1 MSKKEQRKAPVLRF
15 KGFTDD
21 WEQRKLGDKITRI
34 KSYSISH
41 GYETMHDTNTKYIH
55 YGDIHTGKVK
65 IINDINI
72 LPNIKDNNYIG
83 LNKGDIVVAD
93 ASEDYKGI
101 ADACLVNTDTD
112 TDSNKIVAGLHTIAL
127 RPQKDTY
134 PQYLYTYLSTDIFK
148 HFGYKTGT
156 GLKVF
161 GISYKELAKFL
172 VSSPSIKEQKE
183 ISKLISLIEKNID
196 LQQRKLDQLKQLKKA
211 YLSDLFS
218 IKNKPQIRFKGFKG
232 KWKKSKLLD
241 NVSNIIDFRG
251 KTPKKLGMD
260 WSDQGILALSALN
273 VKDGFIDKSI
283 HAHYGD
289 IKLYNKWMAGNKLHK
304 GQVLFTTEA
313 PMGNVAQVPDN
324 DKYILS
330 QRTIAFNV
338 NKDKISDFFLAML
351 LQTTTVHNQ
360 LLSLSSGGTAKGVSQ
375 KSLSGLSVA
384 IPLSLEEQRKMEMAF
399 KYINHLIHF
408 QQDKIRYLEENK
420 QFLLQNMFI

>member
-1 MSKKEQRKAPVLRF
+1 
-15 KGFTDD
+15 
-21 WEQRKLGDKITRI
+21 
-34 KSYSISH
+34 
-41 GYETMHDTNTKYIH
+41 MHDTNTKYIH

-101 ADACLVNTDTD
+101 ADACLVNTD

-196 LQQRKLDQLKQLKKA
+196 LQQRKLNELKEVKKTLLSQLFPSKGQ
-211 YLSDLFS
+211 YRP
-218 IKNKPQIRFKGFKG
+218 IIRFKKFTNKWTKRKLGNIAKIIGGGTPSTSNHDYWNGNINWYSPTEIGNNIFVNSSNKKISIKG
-232 KWKKSKLLD
+232 LNNSSAKLLPG
-241 NVSNIIDFRG
+241 G
-251 KTPKKLGMD
+251 KTILFTSRAGIGNMAIMLTDGCTNQGFQSWVIDDTKIDIYFLYSLGRLLKHDAIRQASGSTFLEISNKEVKKLLLEIPSFTEQKLIGNMLRKID
-260 WSDQGILALSALN
+260 DDIVRQKERIILIT
-273 VKDGFIDKSI
+273 K
-283 HAHYGD
+283 
-289 IKLYNKWMAGNKLHK
+289 IKKNFLQKLF
-304 GQVLFTTEA
+304 V
-313 PMGNVAQVPDN
+313 
-324 DKYILS
+324 
-330 QRTIAFNV
+330 
-338 NKDKISDFFLAML
+338 
-351 LQTTTVHNQ
+351 
-360 LLSLSSGGTAKGVSQ
+360 
-375 KSLSGLSVA
+375 
-384 IPLSLEEQRKMEMAF
+384 
-399 KYINHLIHF
+399 
-408 QQDKIRYLEENK
+408 
-420 QFLLQNMFI
+420 

>member
-1 MSKKEQRKAPVLRF
+1 
-15 KGFTDD
+15 
-21 WEQRKLGDKITRI
+21 
-34 KSYSISH
+34 
-41 GYETMHDTNTKYIH
+41 MHDTNTKYIH

-101 ADACLVNTDTD
+101 ADACLVNTD

-196 LQQRKLDQLKQLKKA
+196 LQQRKLNELKEVKKTLLSQLFPSKGQ
-211 YLSDLFS
+211 YRP
-218 IKNKPQIRFKGFKG
+218 IIRFKKFTNKWTKRKLGNIAKIIGGGTPSTSNHDYWNGNINWYSPTEIGNNIFVNSSNKKISIKG
-232 KWKKSKLLD
+232 LNNSSAKLLPG
-241 NVSNIIDFRG
+241 G
-251 KTPKKLGMD
+251 KTILFTSRAGIGNMAIMLTDGCTNQGFQSWVIDDTKIDIYFLYSLGRLLKHDAIRQASGSTFLEISNKEVKKLLLEIPSFTEQKLIGNMLRKID
-260 WSDQGILALSALN
+260 DDIVRQKERIILIT
-273 VKDGFIDKSI
+273 K
-283 HAHYGD
+283 
-289 IKLYNKWMAGNKLHK
+289 IKKN
-304 GQVLFTTEA
+304 
-313 PMGNVAQVPDN
+313 
-324 DKYILS
+324 
-330 QRTIAFNV
+330 
-338 NKDKISDFFLAML
+338 L
-351 LQTTTVHNQ
+351 LQKLFV
-360 LLSLSSGGTAKGVSQ
+360 
-375 KSLSGLSVA
+375 
-384 IPLSLEEQRKMEMAF
+384 
-399 KYINHLIHF
+399 
-408 QQDKIRYLEENK
+408 
-420 QFLLQNMFI
+420 

>member
-1 MSKKEQRKAPVLRF
+1 
-15 KGFTDD
+15 
-21 WEQRKLGDKITRI
+21 
-34 KSYSISH
+34 
-41 GYETMHDTNTKYIH
+41 MHDTNTKYIH

-101 ADACLVNTDTD
+101 ADACLVNTD

-196 LQQRKLDQLKQLKKA
+196 LQQRKLNELKEVKKTLLSQLFPSKGQ
-211 YLSDLFS
+211 YRP
-218 IKNKPQIRFKGFKG
+218 IIRFKKFTNKWTKRKLGNIAKIIGGGTPSTSNHDYWNGNINWYSPTEIGNNIFVNSSNKKISIKG
-232 KWKKSKLLD
+232 LNNSSAKLLPG
-241 NVSNIIDFRG
+241 G
-251 KTPKKLGMD
+251 KTILFTSRAGIGNMAIMLTDGCTNQGFQSWVIDDTKIYIYFLYSLGRLLKHDAIRQASGSTFLEISNKEVKKLLLEIPSFTEQKLIGNMLRKID
-260 WSDQGILALSALN
+260 DDIVRQKERIILIT
-273 VKDGFIDKSI
+273 K
-283 HAHYGD
+283 
-289 IKLYNKWMAGNKLHK
+289 IKKNFLQKLF
-304 GQVLFTTEA
+304 V
-313 PMGNVAQVPDN
+313 
-324 DKYILS
+324 
-330 QRTIAFNV
+330 
-338 NKDKISDFFLAML
+338 
-351 LQTTTVHNQ
+351 
-360 LLSLSSGGTAKGVSQ
+360 
-375 KSLSGLSVA
+375 
-384 IPLSLEEQRKMEMAF
+384 
-399 KYINHLIHF
+399 
-408 QQDKIRYLEENK
+408 
-420 QFLLQNMFI
+420 

>member
-1 MSKKEQRKAPVLRF
+1 MV
-15 KGFTDD
+15 T

-101 ADACLVNTDTD
+101 ADACLVNTD

-196 LQQRKLDQLKQLKKA
+196 LQQRKLDELIQIKEGIGQGLLNRHYRNLSIRFNQENSPWKQTKLGKIASFVNGRAFKQKELMNRGLYPVLRVGNFYTNNKWYYSNLNLSPDKYANKGDLLYTWSASFGPHVWKGPKVIYHYHIWKINFDPAVISKA
-211 YLSDLFS
+211 YLYEFLKLDKKEILANSNGSTMIHITKKDMENKMITVPDMNEQIKIGKILEKLDLK
-218 IKNKPQIRFKGFKG
+218 IELNKNKLNNL
-232 KWKKSKLLD
+232 KS
-241 NVSNIIDFRG
+241 V
-251 KTPKKLGMD
+251 
-260 WSDQGILALSALN
+260 
-273 VKDGFIDKSI
+273 
-283 HAHYGD
+283 
-289 IKLYNKWMAGNKLHK
+289 
-304 GQVLFTTEA
+304 
-313 PMGNVAQVPDN
+313 
-324 DKYILS
+324 
-330 QRTIAFNV
+330 
-338 NKDKISDFFLAML
+338 
-351 LQTTTVHNQ
+351 
-360 LLSLSSGGTAKGVSQ
+360 
-375 KSLSGLSVA
+375 
-384 IPLSLEEQRKMEMAF
+384 
-399 KYINHLIHF
+399 
-408 QQDKIRYLEENK
+408 K
-420 QFLLQNMFI
+420 QFLLQKMFM